1 MSLCGVDVG
10 VEDDILVGDVWI
22 EVFSAGR
29 LQGSAMSKVDCTDV
43 SGASVDVDAGEGGLY
58 RARCCVDFG
67 ARVVLS
73 IVVLARNTV

>member
-43 SGASVDVDAGEGGLY
+43 SGASVMEIQVRAGY
-58 RARCCVDFG
+58 IV
-67 ARVVLS
+67 RVAV
-73 IVVLARNTV
+73 